1 MEASP
6 IDPRDIAWELQD
18 PTYRVY
24 FWAVQSSAS
33 YEWRIT
39 DAASVHEVI
48 AWVEAERGGCTYEL
62 FIEHID
68 RRSSGAGEWIEELG
82 LIRLA
87 GDDPTAG
94 TQGGSVA
101 ISSG

>member
-6 IDPRDIAWELQD
+6 IDPRDTAWEQRD

-24 FWAVQSSAS
+24 FWSGPAHTS

-39 DAASVHEVI
+39 GVADVHEVI
-48 AWVEAERGGCTYEL
+48 AWAEGERGERTFEL

-68 RRSSGAGEWIEELG
+68 RRESRSGWTDLPG

-87 GDDPTAG
+87 GTNPTDG
-94 TQGGSVA
+94 PSVTIA
-101 ISSG
+101 FRSV